1 MSAQYPIPP
10 TLNVPFSQDAEE
22 AVIGSILV
30 NPAMMPDI
38 AAILRPDDFFLI
50 RHNYIWQAMLRLLEQ
65 KKAID
70 YLTVVDELRAF
81 KHLEAVGGEVYI
93 IGLFRNTP
101 SSTHAE
107 TYARLVER
115 ASIRRNL
122 LMASDEIRGLA
133 LNDTMPVDQIVSKA
147 EERLFRVTEHALPN
161 ETVTMRDA
169 SIAFYNQIEQQV
181 NNPVQGL
188 KGIPTGFTELDE
200 LLDGLQRKFYI
211 LGGRPRMGKT
221 ALFLAIAL
229 HLARMQKKVLF
240 LSMEMEVEEIMA
252 RLYSMISG
260 IPARTITHG
269 DLDVKLWERFVE
281 SVGEGGKLPI
291 FIDDSKALSPRQV
304 EVKANRIARKHGD
317 LDLII
322 VDGIYKM
329 SPGKKIGDRR
339 LEVSHIASKLKDMT
353 GKRELGVPILAT
365 HQLSRGVDERK
376 DKRPILSD
384 LKESGDLE
392 AEADVVMFLY
402 RDIVYNPESEFPNQ
416 AEVIVAKQRDGNE
429 GTVSLYFE
437 KTLTKFMNGAM
448 RNSDLSNL

>member
-448 RNSDLSNL
+448 RNIDLSNL